1 MENERDRE
9 DLLVNFIPINRDLF
23 DHYLWVENREYSK
36 FEAWLYLLKEARFKE
51 SKVVDNG
58 YVVIVKRGQVYASL
72 GFLAE
77 AFGWTIKRV
86 RTFLTMLE
94 SDNMIT
100 KEPHKETRQNI
111 ITITNYDKYNIVK
124 RDSKVSTESKKDET
138 TFGTSQLPS
147 PETTIP
153 SEENTGST
161 IIVDGEEK
169 YIHQKLYSA
178 YNEIIANEEYLYS
191 IYRNSPIKDLDLLKT
206 KHLPEFLSIL
216 TMRGDTDKPL
226 REVVSHFANWLL
238 EQHDKQQKEKGGK
251 NGATTPRSAYNAANN
266 KPAEKTPKDYTGGF

>member
-36 FEAWLYLLKEARFKE
+36 FEAWLCLLKEARFKE

-58 YVVIVKRGQVYASL
+58 YIVIVKRGQVYASL
-72 GFLAE
+72 RFLAE

-111 ITITNYDKYNIVK
+111 ITITNYNKYNIAK
-124 RDSKVSTESKKDET
+124 RDSKISIESQKDE
-138 TFGTSQLPS
+138 LPS
-147 PETTIP
+147 LETTIP
-153 SEENTGST
+153 NEKNTGNT
-161 IIVDGEEK
+161 IIIDGEEK
-169 YIHQKLYSA
+169 YIHEKLYSA
-178 YNEIIANEEYLYS
+178 YNEIIANEEYLYF

-216 TMRGDTDKPL
+216 AMRGDTDKTL
-226 REVVSHFANWLL
+226 REVISHFANWLL

-251 NGATTPRSAYNAANN
+251 NEETTPRCANNAANN
-266 KPAEKTPKDYTGGF
+266 KSTKETSKDYTGSF